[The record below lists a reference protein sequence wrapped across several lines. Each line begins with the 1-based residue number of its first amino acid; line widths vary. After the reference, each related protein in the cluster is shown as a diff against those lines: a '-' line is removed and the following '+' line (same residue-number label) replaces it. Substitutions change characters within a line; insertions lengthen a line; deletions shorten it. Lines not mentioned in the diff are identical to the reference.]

1 MNEDMTGII
10 LYTDYNNTTSPVTN
24 SNGDKIEFFFTDTEN
39 NKGILSTELKFPVT
53 HKDIELVQED
63 DGLSYLDEVVL
74 DENQN
79 IGAESMTVGSAV
91 DNVGS
96 LFVSKAEAAEMPIMT
111 NDKIAKDWSTLYQTS
126 NDPVKEQRAKDIL
139 NTDYTVPLEA
149 KNSIAIGA
157 KIFEG
162 DKGLSQTQLIQYG
175 SAIGQIE
182 SEYKYKRQGLETV
195 DDGKGVARSYWQ
207 IEPTTALSLFQNSS
221 AIFGEKFEKVF
232 STKYGKNSVKYF
244 ASLSKEKMSE
254 LLESDS
260 DLAATIALGV
270 IVNRTK

>member
-1 MNEDMTGII
+1 
-10 LYTDYNNTTSPVTN
+10 
-24 SNGDKIEFFFTDTEN
+24 
-39 NKGILSTELKFPVT
+39 
-53 HKDIELVQED
+53 
-63 DGLSYLDEVVL
+63 
-74 DENQN
+74 
-79 IGAESMTVGSAV
+79 MTVGSAV

-126 NDPVKEQRAKDIL
+126 NDPVKEQRAKNIL
-139 NTDYTVPLEA
+139 NTEYTVPLEA

-182 SEYKYKRQGLETV
+182 SGYKYKRQGLETV